1 MTPDAAIGS
10 AAWDAMDL
18 VRQYREHGGEGSA
31 EQLLGAVAAVI
42 EGMVPIGQ
50 ALAREAE
57 EPGSV
62 RLEPDVGQL
71 REQVK
76 ACASGALLIY
86 SMFPGVADLP
96 EPEGHS

>member
-1 MTPDAAIGS
+1 MTPDAAVGS

-18 VRQYREHGGEGSA
+18 VRQYREHGGEGDP
-31 EQLLGAVAAVI
+31 EQLLGAVSAVI
-42 EGMVPIGQ
+42 EGMVPVGL

-62 RLEPDVGQL
+62 RLEPDVRQL
-71 REQVK
+71 LEQVK

-86 SMFPGVADLP
+86 SLFPGIADLP
-96 EPEGHS
+96 EPEDS